1 MLKIDYTFRFTQ
13 LCRVFT
19 LIPRHRAMGFIMLQ
33 LKLLWIQFYVWR
45 LVSGIMVLSFYIQNV
60 PKHRSYLFEVFF
72 EMTKDSLDMLDIK
85 TAQKEKYVNYLE
97 LISVWCIFI
106 NKSLL
111 TYLNLYCHFGYRVQ
125 TWWTQLTLYLITLS
139 FNLLTNS
146 IVFARTKGID
156 TILELL
162 LG

>member
-1 MLKIDYTFRFTQ
+1 
-13 LCRVFT
+13 
-19 LIPRHRAMGFIMLQ
+19 MGFIMLQ

-111 TYLNLYCHFGYRVQ
+111 TY
-125 TWWTQLTLYLITLS
+125 
-139 FNLLTNS
+139 
-146 IVFARTKGID
+146 
-156 TILELL
+156 
-162 LG
+162 